1 MSARAHRDPECLGA
15 GTPPST
21 GARTSMPRTV
31 QARGSLPKTAPLST
45 PPAMRRL
52 DTMIKTLKAS
62 AMALALAPARASS
75 VTQTLASRFTR
86 RAARLDTLAKRMFA
100 LAAMTLI
107 ASPAHAA
114 TAAGGGGDITAFF
127 QNIVNVITGTFGQ
140 LVAVIAVVGVGIG
153 ALMGAFSLR
162 AVGGV
167 LLGVMLIFSASW
179 IVQQITA

>member
-1 MSARAHRDPECLGA
+1 
-15 GTPPST
+15 
-21 GARTSMPRTV
+21 
-31 QARGSLPKTAPLST
+31 
-45 PPAMRRL
+45 
-52 DTMIKTLKAS
+52 MIKTLNTS
-62 AMALALAPARASS
+62 ATALALAPARAFSA
-75 VTQTLASRFTR
+75 TQTLASRLMR
-86 RAARLDTLAKRMFA
+86 RAGQLDGLTKRMFA

-114 TAAGGGGDITAFF
+114 TAAGGGGDITAFL